1 MTLAV
6 LSSSI
11 ISSIDSDSCAKAYEL
26 YERQLKL
33 NRMIDFDDCIFKCV
47 QLLEGFPEVRSQLE
61 NRYRYYMVDEF
72 QDTNEGQLR
81 LLELLASKNNNAC
94 VVGDDDQSIYS
105 WRGAMYE
112 TLERFETM
120 FKGTLL
126 IKLEQNYRCTN
137 TMKSTSDNGH

>member
-1 MTLAV
+1 M
-6 LSSSI
+6 
-11 ISSIDSDSCAKAYEL
+11 
-26 YERQLKL
+26 
-33 NRMIDFDDCIFKCV
+33 
-47 QLLEGFPEVRSQLE
+47 RSQLE